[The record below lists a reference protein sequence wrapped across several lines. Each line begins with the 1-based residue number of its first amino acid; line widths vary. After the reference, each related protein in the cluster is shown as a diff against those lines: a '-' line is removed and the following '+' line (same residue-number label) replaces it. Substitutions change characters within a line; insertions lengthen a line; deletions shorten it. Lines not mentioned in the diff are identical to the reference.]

1 MQRILLIDDD
11 YVLTQFLTEYL
22 RSENF
27 TVLVANDGFEGLK
40 LLRQSSFDLVL
51 LDIMMPQL
59 DGLVVLQ
66 LIRQQ
71 SQVPVL
77 MLTAKGEDTEKAIGL
92 ENGADDYLAK
102 PCLPRELV
110 ARIKAVLRRTARH
123 NTISQLQ
130 TGSLQINP
138 QRRLAIL
145 AGQEL
150 DLTGAEFR
158 ILHYLASNPGA
169 VLSREQI
176 SEDALGRSYTLFD
189 RSIDVHISHIR
200 QKLGKTTQGKN
211 WIEAV
216 RGMGYV
222 LLPHQEA
229 E

>member
-11 YVLTQFLTEYL
+11 YALTQFLSEYL
-22 RSENF
+22 RSEDF
-27 TVLVANDGFEGLK
+27 TVQVARDGFDGLK
-40 LLRQSSFDLVL
+40 LLRQSGFDLVI

-59 DGLVVLQ
+59 DGLAVLQ

-77 MLTAKGEDTEKAIGL
+77 MLTARGEDTEKAIGL

-123 NTISQLQ
+123 NTDSQLQ
-130 TGSLQINP
+130 SGLLQINP
-138 QRRLAIL
+138 QRRVASL

-158 ILHYLASNPGA
+158 ILHYLASHIGT

-176 SEDALGRSYTLFD
+176 SEGALGRSHALFD

-200 QKLGKTTQGKN
+200 QKLGKTAQGKN

-222 LLPHQEA
+222 LLQQEA

>member
-11 YVLTQFLTEYL
+11 YALTQFLTEYL
-22 RSENF
+22 CSENF
-27 TVLVANDGFEGLK
+27 TVQVANNGFDGLK

-59 DGLVVLQ
+59 DGLAVLQ

-77 MLTAKGEDTEKAIGL
+77 MLTARGEDTEKAIGL

-123 NTISQLQ
+123 SAANMLQ
-130 TGSLQINP
+130 SGPLQINP

-158 ILHYLASNPGA
+158 ILHYLACNIGA

-176 SEDALGRSYTLFD
+176 SEGALGRSYTLFD

-200 QKLGKTTQGKN
+200 QKLGKTVEGKN

-222 LLPHQEA
+222 LLQQQEA